1 VNHLKYSLLSDKGN
15 VREMNEDYTKSLKVS
30 ENAHLFLLA
39 DGMGGHN
46 KGEVASEL
54 AVESVVEYFQRHRE
68 IISNLHQKTDL
79 PKIQEF
85 IKRAII
91 FSNERVNKESLK
103 EDQHGMGTTLVLSYL
118 TKEFVVI
125 ANIGDSRAYLYCD
138 NSFEQVT
145 NDNSYVQELVKLGV
159 ISNEEARNHEKK
171 NIVTRAIGTESGVE
185 IDFYNFEIKEKD
197 VLLMCSDGL
206 TNMLKDFE
214 IKEILDRKYL
224 PSFCCEQL
232 IKEAKQKGGYDNI
245 SIILVYL

>member
-1 VNHLKYSLLSDKGN
+1 MSDKGN

-103 EDQHGMGTTLVLSYL
+103 
-118 TKEFVVI
+118 
-125 ANIGDSRAYLYCD
+125 
-138 NSFEQVT
+138 
-145 NDNSYVQELVKLGV
+145 
-159 ISNEEARNHEKK
+159 
-171 NIVTRAIGTESGVE
+171 
-185 IDFYNFEIKEKD
+185 
-197 VLLMCSDGL
+197 
-206 TNMLKDFE
+206 
-214 IKEILDRKYL
+214 
-224 PSFCCEQL
+224 
-232 IKEAKQKGGYDNI
+232 
-245 SIILVYL
+245 

>member
-1 VNHLKYSLLSDKGN
+1 MKYSLLSDKGN

-46 KGEVASEL
+46 KGEVANEL

-118 TKEFVVI
+118 TKEFVVSAA
-125 ANIGDSRAYLYCD
+125 ANSQLREKDIITKINAQTIRSMDDLKKQLTYYSGGEEVKLTIQRLEGSEYK
-138 NSFEQVT
+138 EMQVT
-145 NDNSYVQELVKLGV
+145 VKLGF
-159 ISNEEARNHEKK
+159 RKD
-171 NIVTRAIGTESGVE
+171 TEV
-185 IDFYNFEIKEKD
+185 N
-197 VLLMCSDGL
+197 
-206 TNMLKDFE
+206 N
-214 IKEILDRKYL
+214 
-224 PSFCCEQL
+224 
-232 IKEAKQKGGYDNI
+232 
-245 SIILVYL
+245 